1 MQVKRIFLL
10 GGHDLEMEEIK
21 NILQSAGENYI
32 DKQLAWGAQLSDYKE
47 YLNFDGTIY
56 GVELQ
61 EDIVAP
67 KNYSEVDHHGKNDY
81 KPSSLEQVVQIL
93 NLKLTKQ
100 QKLIAANDSRYI
112 SGMKKLCATQKEIDE
127 IRQLDRESQGI
138 TKYDEKLARQSF
150 IISNGNIMYSIT
162 PHFSATSDIAYY
174 KYDNYI
180 IYNYSKVMF
189 YGYKKDLILKFLDS
203 LNIKE
208 EMYYY
213 GGGEFGFVGIKE
225 SALEKEQI
233 KTVLEEFKKLQE
245 KKNETIS
252 HHIFM
257 LPFTYTDK
265 KKVLKNF
272 KGNKFEEVTSYN
284 EQAYFHKF
292 FINSMFKNCEIY
304 ENKDFKHFTIK
315 KSQEYILNVEKLSL
329 RIFDD
334 FKVGILSFH
343 LENRSYKE
351 TQEIL
356 EINDYGRRIYPEYL
370 DEDNSCNVV
379 AEYIKLDGISEDF
392 KSKNRDN
399 TPKISQIITHLVGD
413 IQAAV
418 DDRMFTISYFNNP
431 KFVNETKENYLCHDK
446 WYEYVFVD
454 GDGKTVQSQSMQE
467 ALIQKAT
474 YDRWRDYGTL
484 YGMSKYS
491 FVCLAENDF
500 PLNHM
505 KTLYFSMFSLLLM
518 VRATLLKFADDVSSI
533 AKDIGTK
540 DIASQ
545 VNDVYKNY
553 IKFIN
558 KYYFREI
565 TAKDQGLELYEKAL
579 DILKVERDV
588 KDLDREIAEL
598 FKYVEL
604 QSEKKSAE
612 ENKKINKKLEKI
624 QLIGGVFLGASVLT
638 GFFGMNVG
646 NTDNSFSWWF
656 VIPILSIATWYGY
669 KKFYKGEL

>member
-399 TPKISQIITHLVGD
+399 TPKISQMITHLVGD

-467 ALIQKAT
+467 ELIQKAT

-491 FVCLAENDF
+491 FVCLAESGF
-500 PLNHM
+500 PLKYM
-505 KTLYFSMFSLLLM
+505 KTMYFSMFSLLLM
-518 VRATLLKFADDVSSI
+518 IRATLLKFADDVSNI
-533 AKDIGTK
+533 AKDIDTK
-540 DIASQ
+540 DIVSH
-545 VNDVYKNY
+545 VNDIYKNY